1 MEFNSKVE
9 LKPSSHKR
17 KHVEDSYIY
26 ILNSLQESQL
36 NDAFP
41 KGSLNNLGSNDKAKL
56 YRLMKWLSDNYNLD

>member
-17 KHVEDSYIY
+17 KHVEDSH
-26 ILNSLQESQL
+26 ILDSLQESQL

-41 KGSLNNLGSNDKAKL
+41 KGSLDNLGLTDKAKL

>member
-9 LKPSSHKR
+9 LKSSSHKR
-17 KHVEDSYIY
+17 KHVEDSH

-56 YRLMKWLSDNYNLD
+56 YRLR